1 MLRST
6 GSILLSMLTAL
17 LLLAPDVLQAQVTA
31 DRDLHLGM
39 RTGVGYA
46 GSMPDILLG
55 ASVFHLFSDGGF
67 GAVVDFKMGHETL
80 KGDPSYMD
88 EWTTEWV
95 LENRPN
101 DVPLRSGAERSTR
114 HDEWMVVNLG
124 VMRPL
129 TGDFAVILGAGA
141 ANRSAIDEFDTTEV
155 GVTPTQ
161 WYYVSNEGASG
172 WELNLHGSAVIRA
185 GRNVLLRFGYDRG
198 PRMISFG
205 GYWALPR

>member
-1 MLRST
+1 MLRHT
-6 GSILLSMLTAL
+6 GSMLLSVLTAMIL
-17 LLLAPDVLQAQVTA
+17 VVPNPAEAQVSA
-31 DRDLHLGM
+31 ERDLSSGM

-46 GSMPDILLG
+46 ASAPDMLLG

-67 GAVVDFKMGHETL
+67 GAVIDFKMGHETI
-80 KGDPSYMD
+80 KGDPAYID
-88 EWTTEWV
+88 EWTTAWV
-95 LENRPN
+95 MENRPN
-101 DVPLRSGAERSTR
+101 DTPLRSGPERNTR

-124 VMRPL
+124 VIRPL

-141 ANRSAIDEFDTTEV
+141 GNRSAIDEFDTAEV

-161 WYYVSNEGASG
+161 WYYVTNEEASG
-172 WELNLHGSAVIRA
+172 WELNLHGSAVIKA
-185 GRNVLLRFGYDRG
+185 GQNVLLRFGYDRG